1 MTFLSTAALTDRV
14 RTLADETAEGSDVF
28 VLDVVMK
35 GGNGGPNLEVSVDT
49 DAGVTVDQLSAF
61 SRELGFALDTA
72 DLIDGHYELTVS
84 SPGATKPLA
93 LPRQYPR
100 HVGKPLEVKLREP
113 LAEPDGLVGATA
125 LTGALTAVDL
135 DAGTLA
141 LSIPGKT
148 KKDAPVAVVV
158 PLDAVVEARVKLPW

>member
-1 MTFLSTAALTDRV
+1 MLSTHALTEKV
-14 RTLADETAEGSDVF
+14 RALADDTAQGSDLF

-49 DAGVTVDQLSAF
+49 DTGVTVEELSGF

-72 DLIDGHYELTVS
+72 DLIDGHYELTVT

-100 HVGKPLEVKLREP
+100 HVGRVLDVKLSAP
-113 LAEPDGLVGATA
+113 LAVGEDVSERLEGT
-125 LTGALTAVDL
+125 LTAVDL
-135 DAGTLA
+135 EAGTLA
-141 LSIPGKT
+141 LSVPGKT
-148 KKDAPVAVVV
+148 KKAAPTPVTVALADV
-158 PLDAVVEARVKLPW
+158 AEARVKLPW

>member
-1 MTFLSTAALTDRV
+1 MTFLSTAALVDRV

-49 DAGVTVDQLSAF
+49 DAGVTVDELSAF

-72 DLIDGHYELTVS
+72 DVIDGHYELTVT

-93 LPRQYPR
+93 LPRQFPR
-100 HVGKPLEVKLREP
+100 HVGRTLDVKLHAP
-113 LAEPDGLVGATA
+113 MAVGDAEAERLEGT
-125 LTGALTAVDL
+125 LTAVDL
-135 DAGTLA
+135 DGGTLA

-148 KKDAPVAVVV
+148 KKDAPTPVVV
-158 PLDAVVEARVKLPW
+158 PLDAVAEARVKLPW

>member
-1 MTFLSTAALTDRV
+1 MTFLSTAALVDRV
-14 RTLADETAEGSDVF
+14 RALADETAEGSDVF

-49 DAGVTVDQLSAF
+49 DAGVTVEQLSAF

-72 DLIDGHYELTVS
+72 DLLEGHYELTVT

-100 HVGKPLEVKLREP
+100 HIGRPLDVKLHAP
-113 LAEPDGLVGATA
+113 VAVGGAEATR
-125 LTGALTAVDL
+125 LEGTLTAVDL

-158 PLDAVVEARVKLPW
+158 PLDAVAEARVKLPW